1 MMSGNNGI
9 LRPDTPGFAV
19 WLRFVNNRTAAICLG
34 LLALLSVLTL
44 IGPLFSPYSYDH
56 IDTRHLLIGPDF
68 ASGHVFGTD
77 LLGRDL
83 FVRTLHGGRI
93 SLLVGIVATLV
104 SLLIG
109 VTWGSVAGF
118 VGGKLDHVMM
128 RVVDVLY
135 AMPFIFFAILLMVFF
150 GRHIVLI
157 FVAIGAINWLDMA
170 RIVRGQTL
178 TLKERPFIEAAR
190 ALGLEKRRIISR
202 HIVPNLFGVVVVY
215 ATLII
220 PQAIM
225 LESFLSFLGLGVSEP
240 MTSWGTLVNEG
251 ARQIETAPWLLVFPA
266 GFLATTLFCF
276 NYIGDGLRDALDPH
290 SR

>member
-1 MMSGNNGI
+1 MMSENPDK

-19 WLRFVNNRTAAICLG
+19 WFRFINNRAAVICLG
-34 LLALLSVLTL
+34 LLVLLTVLTS
-44 IGPLFSPYSYDH
+44 IGPIFSPYTYDH
-56 IDTRHLLIGPDF
+56 IDTRYLLIGPDL
-68 ASGHVFGTD
+68 ASAHIFGTD

-83 FVRTLHGGRI
+83 FVRTLYGGRV

-118 VGGKLDHVMM
+118 IGGKLDHVMM

-135 AMPFIFFAILLMVFF
+135 AMPFVFFAILLMVFF
-150 GRHIVLI
+150 GRNIVLI

-178 TLKERPFIEAAR
+178 TLKERPFVEAAR
-190 ALGLEKRRIISR
+190 ALGLSRRRIISR

-240 MTSWGTLVNEG
+240 MTSWGTLVNAG